1 MIDHIDSVFLF
12 GTGIVSGPWEPV
24 LRALAK
30 KYGTNLGR
38 DAKGQDVATR
48 WLGLHG
54 INTPSKP
61 PDQQLA
67 NWVFGVRV
75 NSARIVASLG
85 APRNPKV
92 KRATDGM
99 RAELLDLKKTIA
111 SELSAAQDSGE
122 TRLREGPVAAA
133 VLDAGEGST
142 AMLTTN
148 WDLTLERW
156 IRANLPETEP
166 KVLHVHGSIERPSTM
181 LLPGEVLNEP
191 HRDGADKKYLKN
203 TYVDAMGH
211 FAYANRV
218 YVVGLSLSRP
228 DAALG
233 AALNEGL
240 QVWIRKASKEASGEV
255 VVVNLQEDMER
266 ITGQVRML
274 IPDRWSVRPL
284 PPRKWQ
290 TLGGSAAP

>member
-1 MIDHIDSVFLF
+1 
-12 GTGIVSGPWEPV
+12 
-24 LRALAK
+24 
-30 KYGTNLGR
+30 
-38 DAKGQDVATR
+38 
-48 WLGLHG
+48 
-54 INTPSKP
+54 
-61 PDQQLA
+61 
-67 NWVFGVRV
+67 
-75 NSARIVASLG
+75 
-85 APRNPKV
+85 
-92 KRATDGM
+92 
-99 RAELLDLKKTIA
+99 
-111 SELSAAQDSGE
+111 
-122 TRLREGPVAAA
+122 
-133 VLDAGEGST
+133 
-142 AMLTTN
+142 
-148 WDLTLERW
+148 
-156 IRANLPETEP
+156 
-166 KVLHVHGSIERPSTM
+166 
-181 LLPGEVLNEP
+181 
-191 HRDGADKKYLKN
+191 
-203 TYVDAMGH
+203 MGH

>member
-1 MIDHIDSVFLF
+1 MIDRIDSVFLF
-12 GTGIVSGPWEPV
+12 GTGIVCGAWEPV

-54 INTPSKP
+54 INTPGKP
-61 PDQQLA
+61 PDLQLA

-85 APRNPKV
+85 SPRDPKV
-92 KRATDGM
+92 KRANDDM
-99 RAELLDLKKTIA
+99 RVELLDLKKTIA
-111 SELSAAQDSGE
+111 RELNAAQDSGE

-156 IRANLPETEP
+156 IRASLPGTKP
-166 KVLHVHGSIERPSTM
+166 KVLHVHGSIKRPSAM

-191 HRDGADKKYLKN
+191 HRALADNKYLNN

-211 FAYANRV
+211 FAYAKRV
-218 YVVGLSLSRP
+218 YLVGLGLSAP

-240 QVWIRKASKEASGEV
+240 QVWIRKAGKDASGEV
-255 VVVNLQEDMER
+255 VVVNLQKEMKR
-266 ITGQVRML
+266 ITGQVCML
-274 IPDRWSVRPL
+274 IPDRWRVRRL
-284 PPRKWQ
+284 
-290 TLGGSAAP
+290 APG